1 MYIGSWCI
9 GYKKMM
15 GPTRFERVTSRLS
28 AVRSTWLSY
37 GPGPH
42 SALPVPL
49 ITVSLKHPWANVTGR
64 PLPNVRQVLSSSTAL
79 NQCSQIMIMVLMDPT
94 NTENNNAKETKETK
108 EDLEGLYDLAI
119 PLSMPVTVIRELVE
133 KFDVEPVLRP
143 GKMDMTGEVM
153 DREILVLR
161 GDLETVKAVEKYMFE
176 ALDRKIAQ
184 WSSKD
189 REEKYKKYSEEQAS
203 LRLKEVKENP
213 EAVNSWELTSE

>member
-1 MYIGSWCI
+1 
-9 GYKKMM
+9 
-15 GPTRFERVTSRLS
+15 
-28 AVRSTWLSY
+28 
-37 GPGPH
+37 
-42 SALPVPL
+42 
-49 ITVSLKHPWANVTGR
+49 
-64 PLPNVRQVLSSSTAL
+64 
-79 NQCSQIMIMVLMDPT
+79 MIMVLMDPT
-94 NTENNNAKETKETK
+94 NTENNSAKETK